1 MDGWNEDRLEGLLS
15 VLGDAYDMMYEIKNC
30 VRGCNTGAHTYEELQ
45 QKVNELADRIHNE
58 AEWMNTEE
66 DEEED

>member
-15 VLGDAYDMMYEIKNC
+15 ALGDAYDMMYEIKNC
-30 VRGCNTGAHTYEELQ
+30 VRGCYTDAHTYEELQ

-58 AEWMNTEE
+58 AEWMDIEE
-66 DEEED
+66 DEEEE